1 MTSSTIIPRLRH
13 CCVCLLARSHGDPPT
28 IVQGDETQQA
38 EQHVMLAETFHHV
51 SIQSDLIKGH
61 AAFTRTQ
68 FRQTLGANNIQ
79 IFQNIL

>member
-13 CCVCLLARSHGDPPT
+13 CCVCLLASSHGDPPT
-28 IVQGDETQQA
+28 IVQGDETQ
-38 EQHVMLAETFHHV
+38 QHVMLAETFHHV